1 MTSVWKLVS
10 IKHNIK
16 LFKIASLHLYNTI
29 LGNKVR
35 IVRCKL
41 FDFVK
46 DEMEN
51 VHHDDNKNTFN

>member
-1 MTSVWKLVS
+1 
-10 IKHNIK
+10 
-16 LFKIASLHLYNTI
+16 
-29 LGNKVR
+29 
-35 IVRCKL
+35 VRCKL